1 MTVKL
6 NGLCQRLTIWGLRLK
21 QVLCNL
27 IEPVGHK
34 NKRKYVSITGEK
46 GCWMDL

>member
-1 MTVKL
+1 MTAKL

-21 QVLCNL
+21 QAPCNL

-34 NKRKYVSITGEK
+34 NKRK
-46 GCWMDL
+46 CA